1 MSILLIYQTAKVLCH
16 ANFKFYVGKQKNLTE
31 TGSRSFFREEIF
43 SYKPEKLIFMLVFIY
58 VEKKL

>member
-1 MSILLIYQTAKVLCH
+1 MSILLIYQTAKVLS

-43 SYKPEKLIFMLVFIY
+43 SYKPENRFLCKSLY
-58 VEKKL
+58 VSKKL